1 MDDTKK
7 TNLSLHQM
15 ACRIA
20 KRADNKI
27 YKKEFIYDILKLF
40 ADEIQEAILEGNGV
54 RIDEVGV
61 IKPDV
66 KVRETYSLPF
76 CNKPEGNP
84 PYTTFKMTR
93 SQKFKDKMNKK
104 LLENIENGIYGLENL
119 PFTKSQM
126 RILKNTGFI
135 PDDAD
140 ISDDEEE

>member
-54 RIDEVGV
+54 KIDGVGT

-66 KVRETYSLPF
+66 KVRETYTLSC

-84 PYTTFKMTR
+84 PYTSFKMTR
-93 SQKFKDKMNKK
+93 TQKLKDKMNEK
-104 LLENIENGIYGLENL
+104 LLDNIKNGIYGFEKL
-119 PFTKSQM
+119 PFTKAQM
-126 RILKNTGFI
+126 RILKNTGII
-135 PDDAD
+135 PEDAD
-140 ISDDEEE
+140 ISDDGK

>member
-7 TNLSLHQM
+7 TNLSLYQM

-20 KRADNKI
+20 KRSDNKI
-27 YKKEFIYDILKLF
+27 YKKEFVYDIIKLF

-54 RIDEVGV
+54 RIDGVGT

-66 KVRETYSLPF
+66 KVRETYSLSF

-84 PYTTFKMTR
+84 PYTAFKMTR
-93 SQKFKDKMNKK
+93 TQKFKDRMNKK

-126 RILKNTGFI
+126 RILKNTGII
-135 PDDAD
+135 PEDAK
-140 ISDDEEE
+140 ISNDGE